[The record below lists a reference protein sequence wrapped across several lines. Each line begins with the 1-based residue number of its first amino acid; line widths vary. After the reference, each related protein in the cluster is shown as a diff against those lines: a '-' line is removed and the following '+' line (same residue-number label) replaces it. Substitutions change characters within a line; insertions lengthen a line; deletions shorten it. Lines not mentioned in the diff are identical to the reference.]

1 MVCWLSGPPHSTKAM
16 AMRPWVPA
24 AIAFRTFGSENAVAY
39 PSRCRRSSSSSIE
52 PDPSD
57 AKTSSRS
64 TVSAR
69 TAGAIRIQGTAAITA
84 IAVENQ
90 RQTFRAGQT
99 EKAAHIAERKRSEE
113 HRGGNEDV

>member
-1 MVCWLSGPPHSTKAM
+1 M

-39 PSRCRRSSSSSIE
+39 HSRCRRRSSSSIE

-84 IAVENQ
+84 IAVEKQ

-99 EKAAHIAERKRSEE
+99 EKAAPIADRKRSDKR
-113 HRGGNEDV
+113 RGGKEGV